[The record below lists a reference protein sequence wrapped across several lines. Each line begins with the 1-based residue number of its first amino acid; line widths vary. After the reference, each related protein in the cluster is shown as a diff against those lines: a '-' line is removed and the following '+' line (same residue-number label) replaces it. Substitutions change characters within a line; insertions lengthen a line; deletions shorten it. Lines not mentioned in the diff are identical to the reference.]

1 MGSTTRSDL
10 GKGLDDKT
18 LRPADSSIGAKG
30 ALDCNAYI
38 PHTGDDMEEIW
49 ARLQQFNGSTQE
61 LRDTERAGNAYL

>member
-1 MGSTTRSDL
+1 LGSTTRSDL

-18 LRPADSSIGAKG
+18 LGPADSSIGAMG

-49 ARLQQFNGSTQE
+49 AV
-61 LRDTERAGNAYL
+61 TETI